1 MITPNNTI
9 VFEEILAGVLAAMIL
24 SPLAILLARRLGFI
38 DPPGIQAHKRH
49 TSPMPLAGGIVLVS
63 SLLIFIPVFGLW
75 KIPGFAAIAVPSLVV
90 FAFGLLD
97 DHNKKFP
104 AQLKLLG
111 QVLAAVLFLSLGEM
125 VQILKP
131 GFLGL
136 HADLVFWLN
145 GVITIL
151 WLVAITNAFNFIDSM
166 DGLATGV
173 GATALAFLI
182 LATINANQLLLAQF
196 VGLLFG
202 IFMGLY
208 FYNSPPA
215 RLFIGDSGAMTI
227 GFLLAAVC
235 IFYTPFEIQQASSWF
250 VPILIMGIPLFDT
263 GLVVYSR
270 LRRHKKFYRADRD
283 HTYHRLVKLGLDSNR
298 AVLLIVIAA
307 LVLDCLAIVAL
318 SQPPLIANLI
328 FGACLLAGVGF
339 ILFLDSAYVMG
350 STKNAVK
357 LASASGIKD

>member
-1 MITPNNTI
+1 MITSNNTI
-9 VFEEILAGVLAAMIL
+9 AFEEILAGVLAAML
-24 SPLAILLARRLGFI
+24 LGPLAILLARRFGFM

-49 TSPMPLAGGIVLVS
+49 ANPMPLAGGIVLVL
-63 SLLIFIPVFGLW
+63 SLLIFVPLFGLW

-104 AQLKLLG
+104 ARLKLLG
-111 QVLAAVLFLSLGEM
+111 QMLAAVLFLLLGER

-136 HADLVFWLN
+136 SAGLVFWLN
-145 GVITIL
+145 ALITIL
-151 WLVAITNAFNFIDSM
+151 WLVCITNAFNFIDSM

-173 GATALAFLI
+173 GATALAFLV

-227 GFLLAAVC
+227 GFLLAAVS

-263 GLVVYSR
+263 GLVVFSR
-270 LRRHKKFYRADRD
+270 LRRGKKFYRADRD
-283 HTYHRLVKLGLDSNR
+283 HTYHRLVSLGLDSNR
-298 AVLLIVIAA
+298 AVLLIVITA

-328 FGACLLAGVGF
+328 FGACLLAGVGL

-350 STKNAVK
+350 ANRTPDI
-357 LASASGIKD
+357 ASAHS